1 MTSSSIEE
9 EPETIAP
16 LKEDSLE
23 RQVQQVQGAACS
35 SKFSNSDRK
44 SLKSGNGSGGTR
56 RSSSTIPPPLTN
68 LPVNSQSLGSNYAS
82 ATSGSSNSGT
92 GGKKSLHSG
101 GSMDSSTARDFSGLT
116 KQMNM
121 FLRTRSDSGKKLND
135 EVIYDIIHSLLF
147 ENQSKTNPRE
157 ASFFYNIQ
165 KKKKS
170 PFLTFTHFLA
180 RILFLN
186 Q

>member
-16 LKEDSLE
+16 LKSATNEDSLE
-23 RQVQQVQGAACS
+23 RQAQGASS

-44 SLKSGNGSGGTR
+44 SLKSSSGGGSGGTR

-82 ATSGSSNSGT
+82 ATSGSGSNSG
-92 GGKKSLHSG
+92 GKRSLHSG
-101 GSMDSSTARDFSGLT
+101 GSMDSSAARDFSGLT
-116 KQMNM
+116 KQMGM

-135 EVIYDIIHSLLF
+135 EVIF
-147 ENQSKTNPRE
+147 P
-157 ASFFYNIQ
+157 A
-165 KKKKS
+165 
-170 PFLTFTHFLA
+170 
-180 RILFLN
+180 
-186 Q
+186 